1 VKMANH
7 RKAEDDFAR
16 DMKERQAGLA
26 RGQQKDRETH
36 IKQGQESWQRHI
48 HKGDATWNDWTAI
61 GAALLIGRQDAMAAA
76 ETEQPIGSRY
86 NSEFGSWLAH
96 HHFDNI
102 DKGDRIRL
110 IEVID
115 NLPAIEAW
123 RATLT
128 QTARL
133 RLNHPSSI
141 LRKWK
146 AAATEVK
153 EPQSTLRNIVA
164 DLSEDNAKL
173 KREVEELRARLDE
186 AEATATRGRDGR
198 AKSWRRQ

>member
-1 VKMANH
+1 MANH
-7 RKAEDDFAR
+7 RKTDDDFAR
-16 DMKERQAGLA
+16 DMKERRQAGLT

-48 HKGDATWNDWTAI
+48 HKGDATWNDWMAI

-86 NSEFGSWLAH
+86 NFEFGSWLAR

-102 DKGDRIRL
+102 DKGDRSRL

-153 EPQSTLRNIVA
+153 EPQPTLRNIVA

>member
-1 VKMANH
+1 
-7 RKAEDDFAR
+7 
-16 DMKERQAGLA
+16 
-26 RGQQKDRETH
+26 
-36 IKQGQESWQRHI
+36 
-48 HKGDATWNDWTAI
+48 
-61 GAALLIGRQDAMAAA
+61 LIGRQDAMAAA

-153 EPQSTLRNIVA
+153 EPQPTLRNIVA

>member
-1 VKMANH
+1 MANH
-7 RKAEDDFAR
+7 RKTEDDFAR
-16 DMKERQAGLA
+16 DMKERQAGLT

-61 GAALLIGRQDAMAAA
+61 GAALLIGRQDAMATA

-123 RATLT
+123 LATLT

-146 AAATEVK
+146 GRQRSQGAAADAARHRCRLERGQRQAQEGSRGTEG
-153 EPQSTLRNIVA
+153 A
-164 DLSEDNAKL
+164 A
-173 KREVEELRARLDE
+173 
-186 AEATATRGRDGR
+186 
-198 AKSWRRQ
+198 

>member
-1 VKMANH
+1 MAPITRRLDSPTEN
-7 RKAEDDFAR
+7 AR
-16 DMKERQAGLA
+16 EGEIANMKERRQAGLT
-26 RGQQKDRETH
+26 RGQQKDRETL

-48 HKGDATWNDWTAI
+48 HKGDATWNDWMAI

-102 DKGDRIRL
+102 DKGDRSRL

-115 NLPAIEAW
+115 NLSAIQAW

-146 AAATEVK
+146 AASEVK
-153 EPQSTLRNIVA
+153 EPRPTLR
-164 DLSEDNAKL
+164 EDNTKL
-173 KREVEELRARLDE
+173 KR
-186 AEATATRGRDGR
+186 
-198 AKSWRRQ
+198 